1 MLLSPLN
8 TKALLGRCQSF
19 FLHSLEGTT
28 LINTPFSSALLPG
41 FQAFSHSSKQDWMN
55 FYLCEIVHSRKA
67 ALEKMNTVY
76 VAGCCG
82 AVHPVTKR
90 HQTPFFMKIRIVWK
104 QKLGTPA
111 KNGWHTFRE
120 LLLTSNQC
128 LISSVCNLRM
138 CKSSEKGHLW
148 SF

>member
-1 MLLSPLN
+1 MLSGENINISTKEKKKKKSNRQLLLSPLYS
-8 TKALLGRCQSF
+8 KALLGRCQSF

-41 FQAFSHSSKQDWMN
+41 FQAFSHSNKQVWMN
-55 FYLCEIVHSRKA
+55 FYLCEIVHSREA

-90 HQTPFFMKIRIVWK
+90 HQTPPFFMKDSVK
-104 QKLGTPA
+104 A
-111 KNGWHTFRE
+111 K
-120 LLLTSNQC
+120 
-128 LISSVCNLRM
+128 
-138 CKSSEKGHLW
+138 
-148 SF
+148 